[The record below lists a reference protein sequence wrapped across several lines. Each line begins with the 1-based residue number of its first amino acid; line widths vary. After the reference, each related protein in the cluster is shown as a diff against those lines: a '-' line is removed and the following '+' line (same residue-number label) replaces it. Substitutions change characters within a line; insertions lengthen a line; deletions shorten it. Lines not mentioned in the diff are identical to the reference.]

1 MYSTSISRITGV
13 QYNLKFLVGSST
25 VAVLVFEIDTYGLS
39 SRVILTRPSI
49 LLKKLYYTVNKL
61 SLNASGR

>member
-1 MYSTSISRITGV
+1 MYSTSISRITGA

-39 SRVILTRPSI
+39 SRLILTRPSI
-49 LLKKLYYTVNKL
+49 LL
-61 SLNASGR
+61 